1 MENKQLVTVAHLKSF
16 KEELLSKI
24 RLLLKSNHRGT
35 EKKWLKSR
43 EVRKLLNVCPGTL
56 QTMRKQKTIPF
67 QKVGGTI
74 YYDQEKIHEMLEKSN
89 TDRHA
94 L

>member
-1 MENKQLVTVAHLKSF
+1 MDNKQLVTVAHLNSF
-16 KEELLSKI
+16 KEELLIEIKA
-24 RLLLKSNHRGT
+24 LLKYNNRGT

-56 QTMRKQKTIPF
+56 QTMRKRKAIPF

-74 YYDQEKIHEMLEKSN
+74 YYDQEKINELLEKNS

-94 L
+94 G